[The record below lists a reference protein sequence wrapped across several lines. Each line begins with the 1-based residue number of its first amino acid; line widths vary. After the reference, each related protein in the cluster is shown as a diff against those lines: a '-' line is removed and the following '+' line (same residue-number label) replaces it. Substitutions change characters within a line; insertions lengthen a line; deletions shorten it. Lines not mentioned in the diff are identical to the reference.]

1 MSSAMDG
8 TRNVTRPVR
17 TLLHAFPSFEVGG
30 AQIRFTAT
38 ANHLGDRYR
47 HLIVAMNG
55 QTQCLGRLGPQVRF
69 ELIEVDLP
77 RQSTMRNFLSL
88 RRLLRS
94 LRPDKLIT
102 YNWGAIEWAL
112 ANVIPVCR
120 HIHIE
125 DGFGPDEAALGQ
137 LPRRVLL
144 RRLVLSRRSQVVLPS
159 RTLAEIAATIWHLPP
174 QRLTYLPNGIDCA
187 RFMGSPDTKL
197 VSHLRR
203 SANELLIGTVA
214 ALRPEKNLARL
225 IEAFALLSPALPA
238 RLVIIGDGQERE
250 RLQQLAVLLG
260 VGERVLFMGGMAN
273 PELILGALD
282 VFALSSDTEQ
292 MPFSVLEAMAAG
304 LPVAAVDVGDV
315 RSMLSPANSKLV
327 VAKSTRSLAWV
338 IAGLLQDHAARAE
351 LGRNNRAFVQ
361 QNYDQSTMFERYADL
376 FDE

>member
-1 MSSAMDG
+1 MDG
-8 TRNVTRPVR
+8 TQNAARPIK

-30 AQIRFTAT
+30 SQMRFVAT

-55 QTQCLGRLGPQVRF
+55 KTQCLDRLGHHVAF
-69 ELIEVDLP
+69 EMIDVDLP
-77 RQSTMRNFLSL
+77 PKSTVRNFFTLH
-88 RRLLRS
+88 RLLRS

-125 DGFGPDEAALGQ
+125 DGFGPDETTLGQ
-137 LPRRVLL
+137 LPRRALF

-159 RTLAEIAATIWHLPP
+159 RTLAEIAARIWRLPP
-174 QRLTYLPNGIDCA
+174 QRLTYVPNGIDCA
-187 RFMGSPDTKL
+187 RFMTLPDPEL
-197 VSHLRR
+197 SSHLRHR
-203 SANELLIGTVA
+203 PDELLIGTVA

-225 IEAFALLSPALPA
+225 IEAFALLAPSLPA
-238 RLVIIGDGQERE
+238 RLVIVGDGAERE
-250 RLQQLAVLLG
+250 RLQQLATLLG
-260 VGERVLFMGGMAN
+260 VGDRVVFMGAVAN

-304 LPVAAVDVGDV
+304 LPIAAVDVGDV
-315 RSMLSPANSKLV
+315 RAMLSPANRDLV
-327 VAKSTRSLAWV
+327 VPKSTTSLAWV
-338 IAGLLQDHAARAE
+338 IAGLLRDHAARAE
-351 LGRNNRAFVQ
+351 LGRKNRAFVR

-376 FDE
+376 FDS